1 MRGRL
6 ASQSVQN
13 KILGEWGGGQ
23 EGQGRGLG
31 EGLREDPW

>member
-13 KILGEWGGGQ
+13 KILGAWGGGQ
-23 EGQGRGLG
+23 EGQGRGQG

>member
-23 EGQGRGLG
+23 EGQGRALG
-31 EGLREDPW
+31 DRLREDPW